1 MSEIIIVFSVGFL
14 VGIAEG
20 AFITLCMIKGN

>member
-1 MSEIIIVFSVGFL
+1 MSEIIIVFGVGFL

-20 AFITLCMIKGN
+20 AFITVFLIMGK